1 MTTNLAAR
9 QIFTI
14 KFEYREKVFPF
25 RQNRARKNVPRYV
38 WAESRFTVAG
48 TLMFVKFIFEFS
60 FYALWFHV
68 PYCTV
73 RNPNKSY
80 HKSQEEG

>member
-38 WAESRFTVAG
+38 WAESRITVAR
-48 TLMFVKFIFEFS
+48 E
-60 FYALWFHV
+60 H
-68 PYCTV
+68 
-73 RNPNKSY
+73 
-80 HKSQEEG
+80 